1 MTTTYG
7 ILSTYPPT
15 QCGLATFT
23 AALTA
28 ALSSPRD
35 VVEIV
40 AVADAHDEHEHGR
53 PRAGPRVGPE

>member
-15 QCGLATFT
+15 QCGLATFS
-23 AALTA
+23 AALARRWHPPT
-28 ALSSPRD
+28 D

-40 AVADAHDEHEHGR
+40 AVADAPGETWRRGS
-53 PRAGPRVGPE
+53 GPRWVKR